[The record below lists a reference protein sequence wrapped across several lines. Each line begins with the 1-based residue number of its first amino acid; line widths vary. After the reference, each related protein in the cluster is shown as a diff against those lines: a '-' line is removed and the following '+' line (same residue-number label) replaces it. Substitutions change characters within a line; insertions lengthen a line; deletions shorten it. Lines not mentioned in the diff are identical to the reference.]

1 MPLFGSSWEGKN
13 IEEIRFDS
21 TSPFPEAELYEYIDI
36 RVGEPYQLRQ
46 VRKAIERLFLT
57 GKFKALWTTVEPIEL
72 DSLRLRFH
80 WVESRIF
87 SSIQI
92 SGNRLL
98 TDEEIINSMAIEMG
112 DPYSELVWKHGLEN
126 ISSRYREAGY
136 FQTKTASQLKPP
148 SGDRQGLDA
157 SIQIRE
163 GGRARIGK
171 LSLRGE
177 TIFSNWWLKL
187 RMRSQKGEY
196 YNAEHLKDDLLWL
209 KEYYTKKGYYKAV
222 IGPAVISYNEDSNEV
237 DIAISI
243 QPFQK
248 IVLFFKGSKVLPKTE
263 LEKHVLIKRERS
275 DEESILDES
284 LIQIEKYYRRE
295 GYPDIKVGY
304 TIEDDREKKR
314 RIFRFKIESGAYAK
328 ISKIRFSGHHAFS
341 EETLRNQI
349 ALKTSGYFKSRP
361 YVKEEHENAVET
373 LVQFY
378 RERGFRNIEVA
389 PEVQYHRSGKSAWV
403 FFKID
408 EGIRTRI
415 DQIDIRGNASIS
427 GDQLKEA
434 LTLEPQM
441 SYTDTRVQEGA
452 RALLSSYSRE
462 GYLYAEMRPEL
473 SFSFEQ
479 TEAMITYHVTEGK
492 QVRVGQIALE
502 GNLRTKSDVILK
514 RLAIHTGD
522 PYNPERI
529 LESQKE
535 IYRTGLFSSVRFE
548 PVEPEKRGDVQD
560 LGLQLV
566 ERPRISLEFGV
577 GYSDREAVRGI
588 IEVAHRNFLG
598 TNQVISARA
607 EGSRV
612 EERYFLSYKKPWFFH
627 KTVTARASLASLDL
641 EEVSFDEQTFSAVIG
656 VDKEFTKTI
665 KGSLLYQFER
675 KEASNVSNPNDFI
688 PEDIGVLK
696 IGTINPS
703 LIRDTRDNVLYPT
716 SGTVNSILFRDAAKI
731 LGSEVQLV
739 KLIVQSRWYRKIT
752 SHAVF
757 ALSIGA
763 GVVERFGDSQSIHIS
778 ERFFLGGRNT
788 IRGYDQDKLGID
800 GVTINTPP
808 PPTPS
813 LPHKAGEPTGGN
825 AMLVLNEEL
834 RFQLPKSFGFVLFF
848 DHGNVWDDPRNFD
861 ASDIKSTVGAG
872 LRYNTPI
879 GPFRLDWG
887 YKLNREDYE
896 DPWAIHFTLGH
907 AF

>member
-13 IEEIRFDS
+13 IGEIRLDP
-21 TSPFPEAELYEYIDI
+21 TSPFPEAEFYDYIDI
-36 RVGEPYQLRQ
+36 RVGEPYQARQ
-46 VRKAIERLFLT
+46 VRKAVERLFAT

-80 WVESRIF
+80 WVESRIL

-98 TDEEIINSMAIEMG
+98 TDEEIVNSMAIEMG
-112 DPYSELVWKHGLEN
+112 DPYSESVWKRSLEN
-126 ISSRYREAGY
+126 ITSRYREAGY

-171 LSLRGE
+171 LSLRGD
-177 TIFSNWWLKL
+177 TIFSRGLLKL

-196 YNAEHLKDDLLWL
+196 YHAEHLKNDLRWL
-209 KEYYTKKGYYKAV
+209 EEYYINKGYYKVV
-222 IGPAVISYNEDSNEV
+222 IGPAVVSYNEDSNEV

-243 QPFQK
+243 QPFQQV
-248 IVLFFKGSKVLPKTE
+248 VLFFEGSQVLSKTE
-263 LEKHVLIKRERS
+263 LEKQVLIKRERS
-275 DEESILDES
+275 DEENVLDES
-284 LIQIEKYYRRE
+284 LRQLERYYWRE
-295 GYPDIKVGY
+295 GYPNVKVGY
-304 TIEDDREKKR
+304 TIEDFPEKKR
-314 RIFRFKIESGAYAK
+314 RIFIFTIESGAYAK
-328 ISKIRFSGHHAFS
+328 IDKIRFLGHHAFS
-341 EETLRNQI
+341 EETLQNQI
-349 ALKTSGYFKSRP
+349 VLESSGYFKSRP
-361 YVKEEHENAVET
+361 YVKEDHENAVES

-378 RERGFRNIEVA
+378 REEGFRNIEVT
-389 PEVQYHRSGKSAWV
+389 PEVQYHRSGKSVWV
-403 FFKID
+403 IFKID
-408 EGIRTRI
+408 EGVRTRI
-415 DQIDIRGNASIS
+415 DQIEIKGNASIS
-427 GDQLKEA
+427 DDHLKEA
-434 LTLEPQM
+434 LTLEFQIP
-441 SYTDTRVQEGA
+441 YTDTRVQEGA
-452 RALLSSYSRE
+452 RALLSAYARQ
-462 GYLYAEMRPEL
+462 GYLYADMRPEL
-473 SFSFEQ
+473 NFSFEQ
-479 TEAMITYHVTEGK
+479 TEVTVTYHVMEGK
-492 QVRVGQIALE
+492 QVRVGKITLE
-502 GNLRTKSDVILK
+502 GNLRTKPDVIIK

-522 PYNPERI
+522 PYDPEKV

-535 IYRTGLFSSVRFE
+535 IYRTSLFSSVRFE
-548 PVEPEKRGDVQD
+548 PLELEKKGDVQD
-560 LGLQLV
+560 IRLQLV

-577 GYSDREAVRGI
+577 GYSDREALRGI
-588 IEVAHRNFLG
+588 IEVVHRNLWG
-598 TNQVISARA
+598 TNQMISARA
-607 EGSRV
+607 EGSRL

-641 EEVSFDEQTFSAVIG
+641 EEVSFDEQTFSAVVG
-656 VDKEFTKTI
+656 VDKKFTKTI
-665 KGSLLYQFER
+665 QGSLLYQYER
-675 KEASNVSNPNDFI
+675 KEASNVSNPNDFK

-696 IGTINPS
+696 IGTLNPS

-716 SGTVNSILFRDAAKI
+716 SGSVNSILFRDAAKI

-739 KLIVQSRWYRKIT
+739 KLILQSRWYRKIT
-752 SHAVF
+752 THSVF
-757 ALSIGA
+757 ALSMGA

-788 IRGYDQDKLGID
+788 VRGYDQDKLGID

-808 PPTPS
+808 PPAAS
-813 LPHKAGEPTGGN
+813 QPHKVGEPTGGN

-834 RFQLPKSFGFVLFF
+834 RIQLPKSFGLVIFF
-848 DHGNVWDDPRNFD
+848 DHGNIWDDPRNFD
-861 ASDIKSTVGAG
+861 ASDIKSSVGAG